1 MNRNDLIMEYR
12 RRKSNRLKHFSR
24 KEKAEIYNA
33 VVDSYRKKNVYEFYS
48 VCMEEMGE
56 LTQKISKHLRGKIG
70 DNDVEIL
77 EEIAD
82 VQICLET
89 LKVFMNT
96 DPEDMDYVE
105 DVKLNRL
112 KERHMKNWIPKLW
125 QFISEG
131 YIMDL
136 EYISS

>member
-12 RRKSNRLKHFSR
+12 RRKSNHLKHFGR
-24 KEKAEIYNA
+24 KEKAEIYKA
-33 VVDSYRKKNVYEFYS
+33 VVDSYRKRNVYEFYS

-82 VQICLET
+82 VQIYLEA

-96 DPEDMDYVE
+96 DSEDMAYIE

-112 KERHMKNWIPKLW
+112 KDRHMKN
-125 QFISEG
+125 
-131 YIMDL
+131 
-136 EYISS
+136 

>member
-89 LKVFMNT
+89 LKVFMDT
-96 DPEDMDYVE
+96 DPEDMGYVE

-112 KERHMKNWIPKLW
+112 KERHMK
-125 QFISEG
+125 S
-131 YIMDL
+131 
-136 EYISS
+136 